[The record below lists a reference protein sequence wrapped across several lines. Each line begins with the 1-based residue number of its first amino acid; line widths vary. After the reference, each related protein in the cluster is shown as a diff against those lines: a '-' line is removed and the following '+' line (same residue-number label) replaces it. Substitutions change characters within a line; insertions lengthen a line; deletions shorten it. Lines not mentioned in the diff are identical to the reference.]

1 MLKASC
7 AAVIRHYAQCC
18 SSGAVHPC
26 QIRQPTHS
34 VTRPFQGERLKTP
47 WAGAARWV
55 QDTHNK
61 PKKKPPSK
69 SKRNASPTR
78 TSLPQI
84 GRADWH
90 EINSTSLIRHR
101 TSLSIRRWDYWYS
114 NQDIFPIQTCLLG
127 QTLPLEPSQ
136 SSWNPSCLVLT
147 IVFFSLLFIC
157 PFKSTPGITKHFK
170 TKGIVRSTLLA
181 AINDTL
187 KRTWS
192 SAVDSPGRTE
202 REALVKQFFFLV
214 GLLWKEREREKNRV
228 AFFPTW
234 STWERRWQQCAAAE
248 RLPVLK
254 RIYTKTRQKERTTTC
269 LFFSLSLAFFMIFM

>member
-1 MLKASC
+1 MSARYTQQTKEEAS
-7 AAVIRHYAQCC
+7 VKEQ
-18 SSGAVHPC
+18 
-26 QIRQPTHS
+26 TK
-34 VTRPFQGERLKTP
+34 RLSNTDK
-47 WAGAARWV
+47 
-55 QDTHNK
+55 
-61 PKKKPPSK
+61 
-69 SKRNASPTR
+69 SPTNR
-78 TSLPQI
+78 TGRLARNQFNIAYPTSNISLYSSMGLLIFKSGYFSHPNVSVRTNI
-84 GRADWH
+84 
-90 EINSTSLIRHR
+90 TSW
-101 TSLSIRRWDYWYS
+101 TVSIQLKS
-114 NQDIFPIQTCLLG
+114 
-127 QTLPLEPSQ
+127 
-136 SSWNPSCLVLT
+136 
-147 IVFFSLLFIC
+147 IVPCFDNCFFSLFFIC

-269 LFFSLSLAFFMIFM
+269 LFFSLSLAFFYDFYVIFFALWRVRSSPSPSRSCAGRIPSRILAHLEGLEARKIDFIDPFAK